1 MSIFTILLTIHIILG
16 SLSLL
21 LGLFVLVT
29 KKGDKRHQTIGI
41 FYFYSMLG
49 AALISL
55 PMSIMKSHIFLLII
69 GVFTTYMLLT
79 GKRYL
84 QKKRHNEVKILDW
97 TLTAIMG
104 IFGLCFLFF
113 GGKSLVNGN
122 LFGIVL
128 IVFGLVS
135 SLFVFQD
142 YSNFRG
148 KSSVKNYWLTTH
160 LQRMMGSYIS
170 TTTAFLVVNNTLLPS
185 IVAWLLPSAALV
197 PFIIIWSRKYQKSS
211 S

>member
-16 SLSLL
+16 SMSLL

-29 KKGDKRHQTIGI
+29 KKGDKRHKKIGI
-41 FYFYSMLG
+41 LYFYSMVG
-49 AALISL
+49 AALISI
-55 PMSIMKSHIFLLII
+55 PMSIMHSNTFLLII
-69 GVFTTYMLLT
+69 GIFTTYMLLT

-84 QKKRHNEVKILDW
+84 QKKRENQVKILDW
-97 TLTAIMG
+97 ILTVFMG
-104 IFGLCFLFF
+104 ICGLSFLFF
-113 GGKSLVNGN
+113 GGKSLVNGT

-170 TTTAFLVVNNTLLPS
+170 TTTAFLVVNNTFLPS

-211 S
+211 M